1 MWRADQSLEKS
12 REITRGKMF
21 NTITIKFQPYLS
33 WQKEAGFYQ
42 DLGNKQVRHI
52 KIYIRSKIW

>member
-12 REITRGKMF
+12 REITRGK
-21 NTITIKFQPYLS
+21 IKFQPYLS

-42 DLGNKQVRHI
+42 DLGNKQVRHL